1 MKQVDKE
8 YLKKQSSIIITL
20 YNTKK
25 YEKAAEKGKILIK
38 KYPSQIV
45 FYNATALSLSALG
58 KYVEALKILKS
69 ALFKFPNNIFV
80 LNNLGLINSNIG
92 KTKLSREY
100 YEKAIS
106 INNKFIDALV
116 NLGNLD
122 LKENKIENSKQNY
135 YQALS
140 LSNSPQTDEII
151 NNALGMFHQQTGN
164 FEESIK
170 HFQIVNKINPLDGTS
185 DKSISTIHKYKNEDD
200 PHYISMKK
208 KIALIKEKGAL
219 KPLYFALAKAS
230 EDLKKY
236 KESFKY
242 LALGNSIANEEANY
256 KIDQDQDLF
265 NSIKRLFKNFDI
277 NQKID
282 SDKKIIFIVGM
293 PRSGTTLVEQIIS
306 SHKNVYG
313 AGELSFMSDAIEN
326 FSGMEMD
333 SKISLSDKFKNIKE
347 LNLEELKNI
356 QLEYADK
363 LKTLNFNEQFIT
375 DKAPLNF
382 RWIGFIRT
390 VFPNSKIIHCNRD
403 PMDTCY
409 SNFKNSFGANSL
421 GFSYDLKK
429 LGKYYNL
436 YKDLTNFWTNIY
448 TKDIYQF
455 SYEKLVNE
463 KENEVKKLLN
473 FCGLEWDKNCLE
485 PHKNTKSVATA
496 SLSQVRSP
504 IYNSSINK
512 WKNYETE
519 LGELKKIIL

>member
-151 NNALGMFHQQTGN
+151 NNALGMFHQQIGN

-293 PRSGTTLVEQIIS
+293 PRSSTTLVEQIIS

-326 FSGMEMD
+326 FSGMEIG
-333 SKISLSDKFKNIKE
+333 SKISLSDKFKEIKE
-347 LNLEELKNI
+347 LDVEKLRNI
-356 QLEYADK
+356 QLEYTEK